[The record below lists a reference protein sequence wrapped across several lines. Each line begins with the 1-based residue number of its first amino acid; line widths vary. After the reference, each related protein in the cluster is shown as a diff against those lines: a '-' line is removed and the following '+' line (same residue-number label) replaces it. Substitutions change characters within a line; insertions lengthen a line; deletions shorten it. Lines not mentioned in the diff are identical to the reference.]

1 MFTHSSGESCGFV
14 HLVYGKR
21 IQESF
26 PNFMFFN
33 LYTYFVCSDSP
44 LYITRIHFFFRLNEF
59 YKRVHTAAKN
69 LSSYQQIH
77 VRYHNHNVKNLMNK
91 LSSRDKILFDFDMS
105 TLSWDDYFD
114 KYLKGLRVYLM
125 GNPLHMPETNSN
137 TLNRYLNSFF
147 HNDK

>member
-1 MFTHSSGESCGFV
+1 MLFIH
-14 HLVYGKR
+14 
-21 IQESF
+21 ISF
-26 PNFMFFN
+26 A
-33 LYTYFVCSDSP
+33 LIYDA
-44 LYITRIHFFFRLNEF
+44 ITRIHFFFRLNEF
-59 YKRVHTAAKN
+59 YKRVHAAAKH

-125 GNPLHMPETNSN
+125 GNPLHMPETNNN